1 MYDGQMERS
10 RAEYGAMYD
19 ARVTCRRHQP
29 STITIDYPSTT
40 FHVPPITTTTLAP
53 QVSELQQEL
62 GRERERA
69 AVSGRGAADGKA
81 RLQALLTRSFTCQHW
96 EPTDCTSTY

>member
-1 MYDGQMERS
+1 MERS

-19 ARVTCRRHQP
+19 ARVPCRRHQP

-40 FHVPPITTTTLAP
+40 IHVPPITTTMPT

-81 RLQALLTRSFTCQHW
+81 RLQALLTR
-96 EPTDCTSTY
+96 